1 MIKRKGWK
9 FWLPLLLLP
18 LPFMVLS
25 LFVGRYSVSGGE
37 VLSALL
43 HFCGFSSDAG
53 VSRNS
58 FAVVIHLRLPRIIA
72 GAFVGAG
79 LSVSGAAFQ
88 GVFHNPLISPGLLG
102 VTAGAGFGAALA
114 ILFVP
119 VPWGSY
125 VMAFLFGS
133 VAVLMSYWVARIYR
147 TVPTVMLVLGG
158 TVVTAIFNALISL
171 LKYIAD
177 PEKQLPAIVYWLMG
191 DISGVEYSDFWA
203 LIPIMIGV
211 GILLASGWRINVLS
225 MGDKEAQAMGVP
237 ARKCKNVVILAAT
250 MATAGAVCLAGNI
263 GWVGLVIPHISRMLA
278 GNDNRRLLPVSMM
291 VGAAF
296 MVIVD
301 TVSRTMAQAEIPLGI
316 LTSLIGAPFFIY
328 LLKKTKGG
336 GWRV

>member
-1 MIKRKGWK
+1 MKQRGWK
-9 FWLPLLLLP
+9 FWALLLLIP

-25 LFVGRYSVSGGE
+25 MFLGRYSVGGRE
-37 VLSALL
+37 VLTVLL
-43 HFCGFSSDAG
+43 RFFGLTSET
-53 VSRNS
+53 VSRES
-58 FAVVIHLRLPRIIA
+58 FAVVTQLRLPRIIA

-102 VTAGAGFGAALA
+102 VTAGAGFGAALS
-114 ILFVP
+114 ILFFP
-119 VPWGSY
+119 VAWGSY
-125 VMAFLFGS
+125 VFAFLFGS
-133 VAVLMSYWVARIYR
+133 LAVLMSYWVARIYR

-177 PEKQLPAIVYWLMG
+177 PERQLPAIVYWLMG
-191 DISGVEYSDFWA
+191 DISGVEYNDFWA
-203 LIPIMIGV
+203 LLPIFFGV
-211 GILLASGWRINVLS
+211 AILIASGWRINILS

-237 ARKCKNVVILAAT
+237 VRWSKNMIIMAAT
-250 MATAGAVCLAGNI
+250 LSTAGAVCLAGNI
-263 GWVGLVIPHISRMLA
+263 GWVGLVIPHISRMLV
-278 GNDNRRLLPVSMM
+278 GNDNRKLLPVSMA

-301 TVSRTMAQAEIPLGI
+301 TASRTVAEAEIPLGI